1 MKNFSFNPPNGFE
14 EFNVPLLGHIFEF
27 YKTAYNYIQLFPQK
41 DKYTLGK
48 NIENLT
54 LEILKLVFL
63 AGNSSKEEKLDLL
76 KQASANTDLLKIMVR
91 LAKEV
96 KATDIKKYVQ
106 LQEKLQEIGRMLGG
120 WIRSLRH

>member
-1 MKNFSFNPPNGFE
+1 M
-14 EFNVPLLGHIFEF
+14 
-27 YKTAYNYIQLFPQK
+27 AYGYIQLFPQK

-54 LEILKLVFL
+54 LKILKLVFL
-63 AGNSSKEEKLDLL
+63 AGNSSKEEKLGLL

-106 LQEKLQEIGRMLGG
+106 LQEKLQGIGRMLGG
-120 WIRSLRH
+120 WMRSFRY